1 METQYKLQLRQME
14 YGEVVALKPD
24 PASFE
29 PEAVTER
36 AAEGWQKNTG
46 KAPAKDGCSVDVI
59 YRNGESSSRCRIG
72 KAFDGAADWTLTND
86 PRDIVEYR
94 LLGNGIFA

>member
-1 METQYKLQLRQME
+1 METAFVVPVRQE
-14 YGEVVALKPD
+14 AYGEVVALKPD

-29 PEAVTER
+29 PEAVTAR
-36 AAEGWQKNTG
+36 QTEGWQKNTG
-46 KAPAKDGCSVDVI
+46 KAPAPNGCSVDVI
-59 YRNGESSSRCRIG
+59 YRNGETSARCRIG
-72 KAFDGAADWTLTND
+72 KSFDGAVDWTITGD